1 MELDSYLPYLVN
13 RLGQRFVSEFT
24 PSLAE
29 AGIDVQMWRALSVL
43 HRHGD
48 LPASALSELTSI
60 NLSTLSRL
68 VGRMDAKGLVLRRRD
83 GADSRTV
90 NVRLT
95 PEGKRATEELIPKA
109 VALEARATA
118 GLSRSEIETLRRLL
132 PRLYASLAATGAA
145 AA

>member
-48 LPASALSELTSI
+48 LPVGALSELTSI

-68 VGRMDAKGLVLRRRD
+68 IGRMDAKGLALRSRD
-83 GADSRTV
+83 DGDSRTV

-95 PEGKRATEELIPKA
+95 PEGKRATEKLIPEA
-109 VALEARATA
+109 VALEARAVA
-118 GLSRSEIETLRRLL
+118 GLSRSEVETLRRLL
-132 PRLYASLAATGAA
+132 LRAYASLEPTAPVAA
-145 AA
+145 

>member
-1 MELDSYLPYLVN
+1 MEFDSYLPYLVN

-48 LPASALSELTSI
+48 LPVGALSELTSI

-83 GADSRTV
+83 DADSRTV
-90 NVRLT
+90 NIHLT
-95 PEGKRATEELIPKA
+95 PEGKRATEDLIPKA

-118 GLSRSEIETLRRLL
+118 GLSRSEVETLRRLL
-132 PRLYASLAATGAA
+132 PRIYANLAETGAVA
-145 AA
+145 A